1 MSERLRVDYV
11 SVQDIIENIAT
22 YESEVESTYGD
33 MTTAVESLVND
44 GYMEAEAA
52 TAYVNEFKQMLG
64 PDVEDLAELLVNF
77 HTQLTQICQNFADA
91 DAKIASMLF

>member
-11 SVQDIIENIAT
+11 SVQDIIENISK

-64 PDVEDLAELLVNF
+64 PDVEDLTELLVNF
-77 HTQLTQICQNFADA
+77 HTQLTQICQNFADV

>member
-11 SVQDIIENIAT
+11 SVQDIVNNIMT
-22 YESEVESTYGD
+22 YESEVESKYQD
-33 MTTAVESLVND
+33 MTTAVGSLVNN

-64 PDVEDLAELLVNF
+64 PDVEELAELLGTF

-91 DAKIASMLF
+91 DAKIAGMLF